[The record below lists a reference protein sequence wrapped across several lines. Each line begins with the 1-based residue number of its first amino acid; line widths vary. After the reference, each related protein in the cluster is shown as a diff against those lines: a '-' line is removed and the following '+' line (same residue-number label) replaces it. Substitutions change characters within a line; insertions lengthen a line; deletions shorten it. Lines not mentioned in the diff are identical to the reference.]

1 MATTLPLLDL
11 EALGTASS
19 GGARR
24 AVAST
29 SQLESFAQAMN
40 RADQPVPGGVDGV
53 SQVAASSQ
61 VTASGP
67 AQAADDQARA
77 RQALE
82 LGGPAGA
89 PRVDSGD
96 AILGGMQKLRGVFD
110 ASLHKISEISGANVS
125 GVEMMIDM
133 QREMVHYSLLLDVTS
148 KLTGK
153 TTQAVDQLMK
163 GQ

>member
-11 EALGTASS
+11 EALGSASS

-40 RADQPVPGGVDGV
+40 RADQPAQAGVDAV
-53 SQVAASSQ
+53 SQVAAS
-61 VTASGP
+61 GP
-67 AQAADDQARA
+67 AQVADDQARA

-82 LGGPAGA
+82 LGAPANA
-89 PRVDSGD
+89 SRVDSGD
-96 AILGGMQKLRGVFD
+96 AILGGLQKLRGVFD
-110 ASLHKISEISGANVS
+110 ASLHKISEISGANAS